1 MANLFKKAAV
11 CTDIHFGAKS
21 NSEVHN
27 QDCLNFID
35 WFIVKAK
42 EENCEIAI
50 FCGDW
55 HNSRASINISTLQ
68 YSLRALEKLSAAFDR
83 VFFIPGNHD
92 LYYRDRRDITS
103 VAWAQHI
110 PNIHI
115 VNESIYTEGDVAI
128 VPWLIGDDHKK
139 LGKVN
144 AKYMFGHLELPHFLM
159 NAKVAMPDH
168 GEIKSEDFRGV
179 EHVYSGHFH
188 IRQKQGNITY
198 IGNCFP
204 HNYADA
210 WDDERGMMIQ
220 EWGKPPV
227 YHNWPGAPRFRTLK
241 LSELLESP
249 ETFMN
254 NRTYLRVTLD
264 KDVSYEE
271 ANFVKETFHSQY
283 GCRELALIAE
293 KNLDLT
299 QEYSGDIKFESVD
312 QIVSE
317 QLLKIQSDTFDP
329 ALLLDIY
336 RNL

>member
-42 EENCEIAI
+42 EENCKMAI

-227 YHNWPGAPRFRTLK
+227 YHNWPMAPRFRTLK

>member
-92 LYYRDRRDITS
+92 LYYRDRRDIMS

-115 VNESIYTEGDVAI
+115 VNESIYTEGDVAV

-139 LGKVN
+139 LSKVN

-168 GEIKSEDFRGV
+168 GDIKSDDFRGV
-179 EHVYSGHFH
+179 ENVYSGHFH

-299 QEYSGDIKFESVD
+299 QEYTGDIKFESVD

-317 QLLKIQSDTFDP
+317 QLLKIQSDTFDS

>member
-42 EENCEIAI
+42 EENCEMAI

>member
-42 EENCEIAI
+42 EENCEMAI

-227 YHNWPGAPRFRTLK
+227 YHNWPMAPRFRTLK

>member
-92 LYYRDRRDITS
+92 LYYRDRRDIMS

-139 LGKVN
+139 LSKVN

-168 GEIKSEDFRGV
+168 GDIKPDDFRGV
-179 EHVYSGHFH
+179 ENVYSGHFH

-227 YHNWPGAPRFRTLK
+227 YHNWPMAPRFRTLK

-299 QEYSGDIKFESVD
+299 QEYTGDIKFESVD

>member
-35 WFIVKAK
+35 WFIIKAK
-42 EENCEIAI
+42 QENCEIAI

-92 LYYRDRRDITS
+92 LYYRDRRDIMS

-139 LGKVN
+139 LAKVS
-144 AKYMFGHLELPHFLM
+144 AKYMFGHLELPNFLM

-168 GEIKSEDFRGV
+168 GDVKSEDFRGV
-179 EHVYSGHFH
+179 ENVYSGHFH
-188 IRQKQGNITY
+188 IRQKQNNITY

-220 EWGKPPV
+220 EWGKPPE
-227 YHNWPGAPRFRTLK
+227 YHTWPGAPRFRTLK
-241 LSELLESP
+241 LSQLLESP
-249 ETFMN
+249 DEYMD
-254 NRTYLRVTLD
+254 NRTYLRITLD

-271 ANFVKETFHSQY
+271 ANFVKETFQSQY

-293 KNLDLT
+293 KNLDLG
-299 QEYSGDIKFESVD
+299 QEVTGEIKFESVD

-317 QLLKIQSDTFDP
+317 QILKIQSETFDP

>member
-42 EENCEIAI
+42 EENCEMAI

-179 EHVYSGHFH
+179 ENVYSGHFH

-227 YHNWPGAPRFRTLK
+227 YHNWPMAPRFRTLK

-299 QEYSGDIKFESVD
+299 QEYTGDIKFESVD

>member
-1 MANLFKKAAV
+1 
-11 CTDIHFGAKS
+11 
-21 NSEVHN
+21 
-27 QDCLNFID
+27 
-35 WFIVKAK
+35 
-42 EENCEIAI
+42 
-50 FCGDW
+50 
-55 HNSRASINISTLQ
+55 
-68 YSLRALEKLSAAFDR
+68 
-83 VFFIPGNHD
+83 
-92 LYYRDRRDITS
+92 
-103 VAWAQHI
+103 
-110 PNIHI
+110 
-115 VNESIYTEGDVAI
+115 
-128 VPWLIGDDHKK
+128 
-139 LGKVN
+139 
-144 AKYMFGHLELPHFLM
+144 MFGHLELPHFLM

-168 GEIKSEDFRGV
+168 GDIKPEDFRGV
-179 EHVYSGHFH
+179 ENVYSGHFH

-227 YHNWPGAPRFRTLK
+227 YHNWPMAPRFRTLK

-299 QEYSGDIKFESVD
+299 QEYTGDIKFESVD

>member
-92 LYYRDRRDITS
+92 LYYRDRRDIMS

-139 LGKVN
+139 LSKVN

-168 GEIKSEDFRGV
+168 GDIKPEDFRGV
-179 EHVYSGHFH
+179 ENVYSGHFH

-227 YHNWPGAPRFRTLK
+227 YHNWPMAPRFRTLK

-299 QEYSGDIKFESVD
+299 QEYTGDIKFESVD

>member
-92 LYYRDRRDITS
+92 LYYRDRRDIMS

-139 LGKVN
+139 LSKVN

-168 GEIKSEDFRGV
+168 GDIKPEDFRGV
-179 EHVYSGHFH
+179 ENVYSGHFH

-299 QEYSGDIKFESVD
+299 QEYTGDIKFESVD

>member
-35 WFIVKAK
+35 WFIIKAK
-42 EENCEIAI
+42 QENCEIAI

-227 YHNWPGAPRFRTLK
+227 YHNWPMAPRFRTLK

>member
-92 LYYRDRRDITS
+92 LYYRDRRDIMS

-128 VPWLIGDDHKK
+128 VPWLIGDDPKK
-139 LGKVN
+139 LSKVN

-168 GEIKSEDFRGV
+168 GDIKPDDFRGV
-179 EHVYSGHFH
+179 ENVYSGHFH

-271 ANFVKETFHSQY
+271 ANFVKEKFHSQY

-299 QEYSGDIKFESVD
+299 QEYTGDIKFESVD

>member
-92 LYYRDRRDITS
+92 LYYRDRRDIMS

-139 LGKVN
+139 LSKVN

-168 GEIKSEDFRGV
+168 GDIKTDDFRGV

-227 YHNWPGAPRFRTLK
+227 YHNWPMAPRFRTLK

-249 ETFMN
+249 EVFMN

-299 QEYSGDIKFESVD
+299 QEYTGDIKFESVD

>member
-92 LYYRDRRDITS
+92 LYYRDRRDIMS

-115 VNESIYTEGDVAI
+115 VNESTYTEGDVAI

-139 LGKVN
+139 LSKVN

-168 GEIKSEDFRGV
+168 GDIKPDDFRGV
-179 EHVYSGHFH
+179 ENVYSGHFH

-227 YHNWPGAPRFRTLK
+227 YHNWPMAPRFRTLK

-299 QEYSGDIKFESVD
+299 QEYAGDIKFESVD

>member
-92 LYYRDRRDITS
+92 LYYRDRRDIMS

-139 LGKVN
+139 LSKVN

-168 GEIKSEDFRGV
+168 GDIKPDDFRGV
-179 EHVYSGHFH
+179 ENVYSGHFH

-299 QEYSGDIKFESVD
+299 QEYTGDIKFESVD

>member
-92 LYYRDRRDITS
+92 LYYRDRRDIMS

-210 WDDERGMMIQ
+210 WDDERGMMVQ